1 MMAEPVFLHVELRI
15 VPAEFR
21 TFLDTMQEVTPLIIA
36 SGWKLVGAWQVRVGR
51 AFTLRVIWELPD
63 ADTYFQERLPFTRHP
78 RFAEY
83 RTILSRAVEEEVVS
97 MMTRVPY
104 GEDGSGISA

>member
-1 MMAEPVFLHVELRI
+1 MAVPVFLHVELRV
-15 VPAEFR
+15 VPTEFR
-21 TFLDTMQEVTPLIIA
+21 TFLDTMQEVAPLIIA

-63 ADTYFQERLPFTRHP
+63 ADTYFQERRPFTQHP

-83 RTILSRAVEEEVVS
+83 RAILARAVEEEVVT
-97 MMTRVPY
+97 MMTSVPY
-104 GEDGSGISA
+104 GDDGSEVRA

>member
-1 MMAEPVFLHVELRI
+1 MSEPVFLHVELRI
-15 VPAEFR
+15 APTEFR
-21 TFLDTMQEVTPLIIA
+21 TFLDTMQEVAPLIVA

-63 ADTYFQERLPFTRHP
+63 ADTYFRERKPFTQHP

-83 RTILSRAVEEEVVS
+83 RAILGRAVEEEVVT
-97 MMTRVPY
+97 MMTSVPY
-104 GEDGSGISA
+104 GEDRMGAAP